1 MQEQII
7 TKNQCKNCDEKS
19 CAVSALKEDELEL
32 MSRNSSQVHFQ
43 EEEMIFKQ
51 NSPASHI
58 IFIKQGL
65 VKEHMSGPNKKDQ
78 ILKIVKGPAFLRVA
92 SKLKY
97 NINSYSATTLTESKI
112 CFIDIG
118 VFKDLLFK
126 NSSFS
131 YEVLISV
138 CEDGLYCFDKFVN
151 QTQKHIHGRLADA
164 LLFFSSEIYNDSHFT
179 LPITIT
185 ELADLIGS
193 SRESVSRCLQ
203 TFKKEEIIG
212 FNGQK
217 TCMNIL
223 DKTKLQII
231 SKAG

>member
-1 MQEQII
+1 MKQII
-7 TKNQCKNCDEKS
+7 KRNQCKTCNEKS
-19 CAVSALKEDELEL
+19 CAVSTLSDEELEL
-32 MSRNSSQVHFQ
+32 MSKNSSQVYFKD
-43 EEEMIFKQ
+43 EEMIFKQ

-58 IFIKQGL
+58 IFIKSGL
-65 VKEHMSGPNKKDQ
+65 VKEHMSGPNKREQ
-78 ILKIVKGPAFLRVA
+78 ILKIVKAPAFLRIA

-97 NINSYSATTLTESKI
+97 NINSYSATALTDSTI
-112 CFIDIG
+112 CFIEIN
-118 VFKDLLFK
+118 VFKELIFK
-126 NSSFS
+126 NSKFA

-164 LLFFSSEIYNDSHFT
+164 LLFFSNQIYCDNNFK

-193 SRESVSRCLQ
+193 SRESVSRCLL
-203 TFKKEEIIG
+203 TFKKEDIIH
-212 FNGQK
+212 FNGQRTDLSIVNK
-217 TCMNIL
+217 PM
-223 DKTKLQII
+223 LQKI